1 MLDLTS
7 SLAGPTAT
15 EILGALGADV
25 VKIEHPGR
33 GDEAR
38 DWGPRFF
45 EGGSVMFFSANAG
58 KRSLALDLKSPEG
71 LEALLRL
78 ADGADVAVQSL
89 RPGTAERLGFGPDAL
104 RARNPRLVYATIGAF
119 GRNGPLAAEPGYDPL
134 MQAAAGIM
142 SVTGE
147 PDGHP
152 VRVGVSL
159 IDIGTG
165 VWAALAIVAA
175 LHEGQGRTLDLSLYE
190 TALSLVPYQLVDVLA
205 GGAPAGRHGT
215 AFPLIVP
222 YQVFETADGE
232 LMIVAAN
239 DRLFEKACQAVGAPE
254 LASDER
260 FATNPLRVA
269 NREQLIPLL
278 QERIATEPTAV
289 LLTRLR
295 EAGVPGLA
303 GERPRRR
310 RRRGAAA
317 RDRDPPGARRARA
330 RLAAL
335 LRGRRTHPLRLRAA
349 AARPAQPRDP
359 RRGRLRRG
367 RNRRPRGGGCRRA
380 VPGCQVTD
388 CYVEGTER
396 FREPIRPC
404 NRLLLGRGAAGAVDP
419 AR

>member
-1 MLDLTS
+1 MSFSPLAGIRVLDLTS

-25 VKIEHPGR
+25 IKIEHPAH

-38 DWGPRFF
+38 EWGPRFF

-58 KRSLALDLKSPEG
+58 KRSLALDLKSPAG
-71 LEALLRL
+71 LEVLLRL
-78 ADGADVAVQSL
+78 TDGADVAVQSL
-89 RPGTAERLGFGPDAL
+89 RPGTAERLGFGADAL
-104 RARNPRLVYATIGAF
+104 RKRNPRLVYATIGAF
-119 GRNGPLAAEPGYDPL
+119 GPTGPLAGEPGYDPL

-147 PDGHP
+147 SDRPP

-205 GGAPAGRHGT
+205 GGAPGGRHGT

-239 DRLFEKACQAVGAPE
+239 DRLYAKVCDVVGAPE
-254 LASDER
+254 LTSDPR
-260 FATNPLRVA
+260 FATNPLRIA
-269 NREQLIPLL
+269 NREELIPLL
-278 QERIATEPTAV
+278 QAQIAAQSTAG
-289 LLTRLR
+289 LLARLR
-295 EAGVPGLA
+295 EAGVPASAVNDLAAVAKDEQLRATGILQQLA
-303 GERPRRR
+303 GRELVSPPVSVDGEHIRYGAEPPLLGEHSREILAEA
-310 RRRGAAA
+310 GYAASEIDELAAA
-317 RDRDPPGARRARA
+317 GVV
-330 RLAAL
+330 RL
-335 LRGRRTHPLRLRAA
+335 
-349 AARPAQPRDP
+349 
-359 RRGRLRRG
+359 
-367 RNRRPRGGGCRRA
+367 
-380 VPGCQVTD
+380 
-388 CYVEGTER
+388 
-396 FREPIRPC
+396 
-404 NRLLLGRGAAGAVDP
+404 GAVD
-419 AR
+419 AAG

>member
-1 MLDLTS
+1 MMQPMAFRPLAGIRVLDLTS

-58 KRSLALDLKSPEG
+58 KRSLALDLKSPAG

-89 RPGTAERLGFGPDAL
+89 RPGTAERLGFGPEAL

-119 GRNGPLAAEPGYDPL
+119 GRSGPLASEPGYDPL

-147 PDGHP
+147 ADGHP

-239 DRLFEKACQAVGAPE
+239 DRLFEKACRAVGAPE
-254 LASDER
+254 LAVDER
-260 FATNPLRVA
+260 FATNPLRIA
-269 NREQLIPLL
+269 NRERADPAAAGDGSPP
-278 QERIATEPTAV
+278 RPTAG
-289 LLTRLR
+289 LLARLR
-295 EAGVPGLA
+295 EAGVPASPVNDLA
-303 GERPRRR
+303 AVAEEEQLRATGILQQLGGRELVSPPFSADGER
-310 RRRGAAA
+310 
-317 RDRDPPGARRARA
+317 D
-330 RLAAL
+330 
-335 LRGRRTHPLRLRAA
+335 PLRLRAA

-359 RRGRLRRG
+359 RRGRLRR
-367 RNRRPRGGGCRRA
+367 RDRRA
-380 VPGCQVTD
+380 RRAGV
-388 CYVEGTER
+388 
-396 FREPIRPC
+396 IR
-404 NRLLLGRGAAGAVDP
+404 AAK
-419 AR
+419 

>member
-1 MLDLTS
+1 MMQPMAFRPLAGIRVLDLTS

-190 TALSLVPYQLVDVLA
+190 TALSLVPYQLVDVWQ
-205 GGAPAGRHGT
+205 AGRRRDGT
-215 AFPLIVP
+215 
-222 YQVFETADGE
+222 G
-232 LMIVAAN
+232 
-239 DRLFEKACQAVGAPE
+239 
-254 LASDER
+254 
-260 FATNPLRVA
+260 
-269 NREQLIPLL
+269 
-278 QERIATEPTAV
+278 
-289 LLTRLR
+289 
-295 EAGVPGLA
+295 
-303 GERPRRR
+303 PRSR
-310 RRRGAAA
+310 
-317 RDRDPPGARRARA
+317 
-330 RLAAL
+330 
-335 LRGRRTHPLRLRAA
+335 
-349 AARPAQPRDP
+349 
-359 RRGRLRRG
+359 
-367 RNRRPRGGGCRRA
+367 
-380 VPGCQVTD
+380 
-388 CYVEGTER
+388 
-396 FREPIRPC
+396 
-404 NRLLLGRGAAGAVDP
+404 
-419 AR
+419 

>member
-1 MLDLTS
+1 MAFRPLSGIRVLDLTS

-38 DWGPRFF
+38 DWGPRFY

-58 KRSLALDLKSPEG
+58 KRSLALDLKTREG
-71 LEALLRL
+71 MGVLFRLLEN
-78 ADGADVAVQSL
+78 ADVVVQSL
-89 RPGTAERLGFGPDAL
+89 RPGTAERLGLGPDSL
-104 RARNPRLVYATIGAF
+104 RARNPRLVYASIGAF
-119 GRNGPLAAEPGYDPL
+119 GRKGPLAAEPGYDPL

-175 LHEGQGRTLDLSLYE
+175 LHEGHGRTLDLSLYE

-205 GGAPAGRHGT
+205 GGAPAGRYGT

-239 DRLFEKACQAVGAPE
+239 HRLYEKTCEALGVPE
-254 LASDER
+254 LAADER
-260 FATNPLRVA
+260 FATNPLRIA

-278 QERIATEPTAV
+278 QERIATQRTAD
-289 LLTRLR
+289 LLRRLR
-295 EAGVPGLA
+295 DAGVPASPVNDLAGVAEDEQLRATGILQELGGHELVSPPFSADGERVRYDSDPPLLGQHSRELLIEAGYSDAEIDELTEAGVVA
-303 GERPRRR
+303 VRP
-310 RRRGAAA
+310 
-317 RDRDPPGARRARA
+317 P
-330 RLAAL
+330 
-335 LRGRRTHPLRLRAA
+335 T
-349 AARPAQPRDP
+349 
-359 RRGRLRRG
+359 
-367 RNRRPRGGGCRRA
+367 
-380 VPGCQVTD
+380 
-388 CYVEGTER
+388 
-396 FREPIRPC
+396 
-404 NRLLLGRGAAGAVDP
+404 
-419 AR
+419 

>member
-1 MLDLTS
+1 MAFRPLAGIRVLDLTS

-25 VKIEHPGR
+25 LKIEHPGR

-58 KRSLALDLKSPEG
+58 KRSLALDLKSPQG
-71 LEALLRL
+71 LAALLRL

-89 RPGTAERLGFGPDAL
+89 RPGTAERLGLGSDAL

-119 GRNGPLAAEPGYDPL
+119 GRYGPLAAEPGYDPL

-147 PDGHP
+147 AERPP
-152 VRVGVSL
+152 VRVGASV

-175 LHEGQGRTLDLSLYE
+175 LHEGEGRTLDLSLYE

-222 YQVFETADGE
+222 YQVFATADGE

-239 DRLFEKACQAVGAPE
+239 DGLFEKACEAVGAPE
-254 LASDER
+254 LAGDAR
-260 FATNPLRVA
+260 FATNPLRIA
-269 NREQLIPLL
+269 NRADLIPLL
-278 QERIATEPTAV
+278 QQRIATETTDR
-289 LLTRLR
+289 LLARLR
-295 EAGVPGLA
+295 KAGVPA
-303 GERPRRR
+303 SPVN
-310 RRRGAAA
+310 
-317 RDRDPPGARRARA
+317 D
-330 RLAAL
+330 LAAVAEEEQ
-335 LRGRRTHPLRLRAA
+335 LRATGIL
-349 AARPAQPRDP
+349 QE
-359 RRGRLRRG
+359 L
-367 RNRRPRGGGCRRA
+367 GGHELVSPPFSADGQRVRY
-380 VPGCQVTD
+380 GS
-388 CYVEGTER
+388 
-396 FREPIRPC
+396 EPP
-404 NRLLLGRGAAGAVDP
+404 LLGQHSREILAEAGFTGEEIDALADAGVIRASGAK
-419 AR
+419 

>member
-1 MLDLTS
+1 MPFRPLAGIRVLDLTS

-58 KRSLALDLKSPEG
+58 KRSLALDLKSSEG
-71 LEALLRL
+71 LAVALRL
-78 ADGADVAVQSL
+78 AEGADVAVQSL
-89 RPGTAERLGFGPDAL
+89 RPGTAERLGLGPEAL

-119 GRNGPLAAEPGYDPL
+119 GRKGPLASEPGYDPL

-142 SVTGE
+142 SLTGE
-147 PDGHP
+147 TDRPP

-190 TALSLVPYQLVDVLA
+190 TALSLAPYQLTDVLA
-205 GGAPAGRHGT
+205 GGMPAGRHGS

-239 DRLFEKACQAVGAPE
+239 DRLFEKVCQTLGAAE
-254 LASDER
+254 LATDER

-269 NREQLIPLL
+269 NRAELIPLL
-278 QERIATEPTAV
+278 QARIATETTAE
-289 LLTRLR
+289 LLVRLR
-295 EAGVPGLA
+295 EAGVPASPVNDLA
-303 GERPRRR
+303 AVAAEEQLRATGILQELGGYELVSPPFSADGERVRYGSEPPLLGQHSREILAEAGYGEAEIHALVESGVVRLR
-310 RRRGAAA
+310 PI
-317 RDRDPPGARRARA
+317 DPPG
-330 RLAAL
+330 
-335 LRGRRTHPLRLRAA
+335 
-349 AARPAQPRDP
+349 
-359 RRGRLRRG
+359 
-367 RNRRPRGGGCRRA
+367 
-380 VPGCQVTD
+380 
-388 CYVEGTER
+388 
-396 FREPIRPC
+396 
-404 NRLLLGRGAAGAVDP
+404 
-419 AR
+419 

>member
-1 MLDLTS
+1 MTFAPLAGICVLDLTS

-25 VKIEHPGR
+25 VKLEHPGR

-38 DWGPRFF
+38 DWGPHFF

-58 KRSLALDLKSPEG
+58 KRSLALDLKSPAG
-71 LEALLRL
+71 LEVLLRL
-78 ADGADVAVQSL
+78 ADSADVAVQSL
-89 RPGTAERLGFGPDAL
+89 RPGTAERLGVGPDTL

-119 GRNGPLAAEPGYDPL
+119 GRSGPLASEPGYDPL

-147 PDGHP
+147 TDRPP

-205 GGAPAGRHGT
+205 GGAPARRSGT

-222 YQVFETADGE
+222 YQVFETADGA
-232 LMIVAAN
+232 LMIAAAN
-239 DRLFEKACQAVGAPE
+239 DRLYAKVCETLGAAE
-254 LASDER
+254 LVTDAR

-278 QERIATEPTAV
+278 QARIATEPTAA
-289 LLTRLR
+289 LLARLR
-295 EAGVPGLA
+295 DAGVPASPVNDLAAVAAEEQLRATGILQELGGHELVSPPFSADGERIRYRSEPPLLGQHSRELLVEAGYSDSEIDALAEAGVVRL
-303 GERPRRR
+303 
-310 RRRGAAA
+310 GASPF
-317 RDRDPPGARRARA
+317 D
-330 RLAAL
+330 
-335 LRGRRTHPLRLRAA
+335 
-349 AARPAQPRDP
+349 
-359 RRGRLRRG
+359 
-367 RNRRPRGGGCRRA
+367 
-380 VPGCQVTD
+380 V
-388 CYVEGTER
+388 
-396 FREPIRPC
+396 
-404 NRLLLGRGAAGAVDP
+404 
-419 AR
+419 

>member
-1 MLDLTS
+1 MSFEPLAGFRVLDLTS

-45 EGGSVMFFSANAG
+45 DGGSVMFFSANAG
-58 KRSLALDLKSPEG
+58 KRSLALDLKSPAG
-71 LEALLRL
+71 LDVLLRL

-89 RPGTAERLGFGPDAL
+89 RPGTAERLGFGPQPL

-119 GRNGPLAAEPGYDPL
+119 GPTGPLSSEPGYDPL

-147 PDGHP
+147 SDRPP
-152 VRVGVSL
+152 VRVGASL
-159 IDIGTG
+159 VDIGTG
-165 VWAALAIVAA
+165 IWAALAIVAA

-239 DRLFEKACQAVGAPE
+239 DRLYAKACDAMGAPE
-254 LASDER
+254 LASDPR

-269 NREQLIPLL
+269 NREELIPLI
-278 QERIATEPTAV
+278 QTRIARQETTP
-289 LLTRLR
+289 LLARLR
-295 EAGVPGLA
+295 EAGVPASPVNDLA
-303 GERPRRR
+303 GVAQEEQLHATGILQELAGRELVSPPFSADGERVRYRSE
-310 RRRGAAA
+310 
-317 RDRDPPGARRARA
+317 PP
-330 RLAAL
+330 
-335 LRGRRTHPLRLRAA
+335 
-349 AARPAQPRDP
+349 
-359 RRGRLRRG
+359 
-367 RNRRPRGGGCRRA
+367 
-380 VPGCQVTD
+380 
-388 CYVEGTER
+388 
-396 FREPIRPC
+396 
-404 NRLLLGRGAAGAVDP
+404 LLGQHSREILAEAGYGEAEIDALAESGVVGLGAVD
-419 AR
+419 ASR

>member
-1 MLDLTS
+1 MSFTPLAGIRVLDLTS

-15 EILGALGADV
+15 EILGALGAGGI
-25 VKIEHPGR
+25 KIEHPGR

-38 DWGPRFF
+38 EWGPRFF
-45 EGGSVMFFSANAG
+45 AGGSVMFFSANAG
-58 KRSLALDLKSPEG
+58 KRSLALDLKAPEG
-71 LEALLRL
+71 LE
-78 ADGADVAVQSL
+78 
-89 RPGTAERLGFGPDAL
+89 AL

-119 GRNGPLAAEPGYDPL
+119 GPKGPLASEPGYDPL

-147 PDGHP
+147 SDRHP

-205 GGAPAGRHGT
+205 GGTPGGRHGT

-222 YQVFETADGE
+222 YQVFQTADGE

-239 DRLFEKACQAVGAPE
+239 DRLFEKTCRVLGAPE
-254 LASDER
+254 LAGDDR

-278 QERIATEPTAV
+278 QERIGTETTAD
-289 LLTRLR
+289 LLARLR
-295 EAGVPGLA
+295 DAGVPASPVNDLAAVAEEEQLRTSGILQELA
-303 GERPRRR
+303 GRELVSPPFSVDCERVRY
-310 RRRGAAA
+310 GSE
-317 RDRDPPGARRARA
+317 PP
-330 RLAAL
+330 
-335 LRGRRTHPLRLRAA
+335 
-349 AARPAQPRDP
+349 
-359 RRGRLRRG
+359 
-367 RNRRPRGGGCRRA
+367 
-380 VPGCQVTD
+380 
-388 CYVEGTER
+388 
-396 FREPIRPC
+396 
-404 NRLLLGRGAAGAVDP
+404 LLGQHSREILAEAGYSEAEIGALVEAGAVGLGAVD
-419 AR
+419 AAG

>member
-1 MLDLTS
+1 MAFRPLTGIRVLDLTS

-58 KRSLALDLKSPEG
+58 KRSLGLDLKSAG
-71 LEALLRL
+71 GVDVVLRL
-78 ADGADVAVQSL
+78 AERADVAVQSL
-89 RPGTAERLGFGPDAL
+89 RPGTAERLGLGPDAL

-119 GRNGPLAAEPGYDPL
+119 GRNGPLASEPGYDPL

-142 SVTGE
+142 SLTGE
-147 PDGHP
+147 PDRPP

-175 LHEGQGRTLDLSLYE
+175 LYDGEGRTLDLSLYE
-190 TALSLVPYQLVDVLA
+190 TALSLAPYQLTDVL
-205 GGAPAGRHGT
+205 GGGMPAGRHGS

-239 DRLFEKACQAVGAPE
+239 DRLFEKTCQVLGAAG
-254 LASDER
+254 LAADER

-269 NREQLIPLL
+269 NREELIPLL
-278 QERIATEPTAV
+278 QAHIVTETTAT
-289 LLTRLR
+289 LL
-295 EAGVPGLA
+295 A
-303 GERPRRR
+303 
-310 RRRGAAA
+310 
-317 RDRDPPGARRARA
+317 
-330 RLAAL
+330 
-335 LRGRRTHPLRLRAA
+335 RLRAA
-349 AARPAQPRDP
+349 GVPASPVNDLAAVAEDEQLRATGILQQLGGPELVSPPFSADGERVRYASEPPLLGEHSREILAEAGYSEAEIDALVRANAVAARP
-359 RRGRLRRG
+359 
-367 RNRRPRGGGCRRA
+367 
-380 VPGCQVTD
+380 T
-388 CYVEGTER
+388 T
-396 FREPIRPC
+396 
-404 NRLLLGRGAAGAVDP
+404 
-419 AR
+419 

>member
-1 MLDLTS
+1 MMQRMAFAPLAGIRVLDLTS

-38 DWGPRFF
+38 EWGPGFF

-58 KRSLALDLKSPEG
+58 KRSLALDLKAPQG

-89 RPGTAERLGFGPDAL
+89 RPGTAERLGFGAEAL

-119 GRNGPLAAEPGYDPL
+119 GPNGPLAAEPGYDPL

-147 PDGHP
+147 SDRPP

-159 IDIGTG
+159 VDIGTG

-175 LHEGQGRTLDLSLYE
+175 LHEGTGRTLDLSLYE

-239 DRLFEKACQAVGAPE
+239 DRLYAKACEAVGAAD
-254 LASDER
+254 LAADPR
-260 FATNPLRVA
+260 FATNPLRIA
-269 NREQLIPLL
+269 NRDELIPLL
-278 QERIATEPTAV
+278 QARIGTQATAG
-289 LLTRLR
+289 LL
-295 EAGVPGLA
+295 E
-303 GERPRRR
+303 
-310 RRRGAAA
+310 
-317 RDRDPPGARRARA
+317 
-330 RLAAL
+330 
-335 LRGRRTHPLRLRAA
+335 RLRAA
-349 AARPAQPRDP
+349 GVPASPVNDLAEVAQEEQLRATGILQELAGRELVSPPFSADGERVRYRSDP
-359 RRGRLRRG
+359 
-367 RNRRPRGGGCRRA
+367 P
-380 VPGCQVTD
+380 
-388 CYVEGTER
+388 
-396 FREPIRPC
+396 
-404 NRLLLGRGAAGAVDP
+404 LLGQHSREILVEAGYAEPEIDALAAAGVVGLGSVD
-419 AR
+419 AAG

>member
-1 MLDLTS
+1 MMQAMAFSPLAGVRVVDLTS

-25 VKIEHPGR
+25 LKVEHPGR

-58 KRSLALDLKSPEG
+58 KRSLALDLKSPRG
-71 LEALLRL
+71 LETLLRL

-89 RPGTAERLGFGPDAL
+89 RPGTAERLGFGPDVL

-119 GRNGPLAAEPGYDPL
+119 GRTGPLAAEPGYDPL
-134 MQAAAGIM
+134 LQAAAGIM

-147 PDGHP
+147 SGGEPA
-152 VRVGVSL
+152 RVGASL

-190 TALSLVPYQLVDVLA
+190 TAISLVPYQLVDVLA
-205 GGAPAGRHGT
+205 GNPAAGRHGT

-222 YQVFETADGE
+222 YQVFRTADGE

-239 DRLFEKACQAVGAPE
+239 DRLFARVCDVLGAPR
-254 LASDER
+254 LAADER

-269 NREQLIPLL
+269 NRDALIPLL
-278 QERIATEPTAV
+278 EERIGAETTGDLLARLRAAGVPASPVNDLNAVAEEEQLHATGILQQLAGHRLVSPPFSADGERLRYSSGPP
-289 LLTRLR
+289 LLGEHSAEILR
-295 EAGVPGLA
+295 EAGLDE
-303 GERPRRR
+303 GEVAELVRE
-310 RRRGAAA
+310 GVVYA
-317 RDRDPPGARRARA
+317 R
-330 RLAAL
+330 
-335 LRGRRTHPLRLRAA
+335 
-349 AARPAQPRDP
+349 
-359 RRGRLRRG
+359 
-367 RNRRPRGGGCRRA
+367 
-380 VPGCQVTD
+380 
-388 CYVEGTER
+388 
-396 FREPIRPC
+396 
-404 NRLLLGRGAAGAVDP
+404 
-419 AR
+419 